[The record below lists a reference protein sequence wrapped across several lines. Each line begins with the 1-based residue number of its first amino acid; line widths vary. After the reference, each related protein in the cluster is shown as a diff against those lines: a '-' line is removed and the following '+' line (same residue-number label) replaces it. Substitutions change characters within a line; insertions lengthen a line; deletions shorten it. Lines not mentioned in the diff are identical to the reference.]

1 MVCRAGGSQSETS
14 ALDSA
19 WPPPTGPRRMPPFP
33 VSMRAARMAGWQM
46 GASMALSAQGRAHC
60 PRCGAKPRFVEVA
73 RPGCQI
79 QCTPETTT
87 VSQLPC
93 PSCGAVPPWATPAG
107 LYPDPMQRHEYRCW
121 HGMGWT
127 VRVID
132 AGVGGADPLGD
143 PGVECRCHYLVPGER
158 PDVTQLA

>member
-1 MVCRAGGSQSETS
+1 M
-14 ALDSA
+14 
-19 WPPPTGPRRMPPFP
+19 PRRGQPIGDVCPRQRLAATDRAPPDAA
-33 VSMRAARMAGWQM
+33 VSSEHARRPHGGLANGREH
-46 GASMALSAQGRAHC
+46 GAQGRAHC